1 MSAGSLTP
9 GLEET
14 LTVFEQRGEPRG
26 TAEVADALGLGR
38 RSAYDRLERLVDHDV
53 LDTKKVGSSARVW
66 WRPTAE
72 TDARLERLVRRVPGM
87 VYRCR
92 DEPGRPMSFVSEAA
106 ADVTGYDPAAI
117 ESGRVSWDED
127 VIHPDDRESVRAEV
141 HGQLAASEEF
151 TVEYRIVTADGE
163 TRWVRERGCA
173 VEGDGDTLEGTVT
186 DATGQ
191 VESERDRA
199 RANEQFRSL
208 VDATREYAIFML
220 DPEGC
225 VRTWNEGGERIKGYD
240 REAIV
245 GEHFSTFYTDEDRR
259 ARVPERNLAT
269 AARAGS
275 VEDEG
280 WRVRADGS
288 RFWARVTITAIRDE
302 DGHLEGFAKV
312 TRDMTDRRRYEQRLR
327 EERDVSRQVLET
339 APASISVVDRA
350 GEVVRAN
357 DRFREYVGVADV
369 VGDLAVDDLPVY
381 DPAGERVPPDER
393 PHRTV
398 FETGEPVTDWQCQF
412 DVSGDR
418 RWVSLNAAPVTG
430 ADGTVERVVVTAQD
444 ITQIKRQQRELERR
458 RDELE
463 AELTAVF
470 ERVDDAFLTLDDQ
483 WRFTHLN
490 EQAEQLLDRSAGE
503 LLGQS
508 VWDAFPEATGTQFQ
522 REYERAFETQ
532 ESVSFEARYGPL
544 ETWLEVRAY
553 PSESGLSVYF
563 RDVTER
569 VEREHELEQYEAVFE
584 TVEDG
589 IYALDDEGR
598 VVLANEA
605 FADMVGADRAAVL
618 GTAASEFY
626 DDVYVPIVAERAAAV
641 QEGERDVATIE
652 FELRRTDGDTV
663 PVETRYRPFEYGDG
677 HGRCGVVRDVSER
690 IERERQLQQRV
701 RQQEVVTDLGRRA
714 LGDGDLDTLFAQAA
728 RRVAATL
735 DTDYCKVLD
744 LDPEAE
750 RLLLRQ
756 GVGWDEGIVGSAT
769 VSAAADDSQAAYTL
783 RTDDPVVV
791 EDLASEERFSGP
803 DLLTDHDVHSGVSTV
818 IGPSEDPWG
827 ILGTHDTEARSF
839 STHDV
844 NFVQSVANILASAIE
859 HHDHERELVRQ
870 RELLA
875 ALNNLNRVVREIT
888 DAVIDQ
894 STRAEI
900 EQTVCDLL
908 ADSESYLFAWVG
920 DVNPANQRVQVRA
933 EAGVEGYLDDTTVS
947 VAPDDEHSQGPT
959 GRAFRTG
966 EVQTVRNVFEDPEY
980 EPWRDRAHSYGF
992 QSSVAVPVVS
1002 GDTLYGVLNVY
1013 AGRPEAFDGQERDV
1027 IAQLGEVVGHAIAAT
1042 ERKQALTSDELVEL
1056 EFYVPD
1062 VFEVLGIEADTGG
1075 TVTLDHTVSVGSGEH
1090 LVYGTATPEAVDTV
1104 AAFTDHLP
1112 HWETVT
1118 VRDDEGTRGFEARLS
1133 EQPVLSAIASVGGA
1147 VEEVVIEDGDCRMTV
1162 HVPPSVDVRRIID
1175 TVEDSYPTVQL
1186 LRRQQI
1192 TRDEGPFERVERVLT
1207 ADLTDRQRA
1216 ALEAAYRAGFF
1227 EWPRD
1232 ASGEDVAESLDI
1244 AAPTFHQHLRKAERK
1259 VFDQFFDGPLPARR

>member
-1 MSAGSLTP
+1 M
-9 GLEET
+9 
-14 LTVFEQRGEPRG
+14 FERRGEPRG

-66 WRPTAE
+66 GRPTAE

-92 DEPGRPMSFVSEAA
+92 NEPGWPMSFVSEAA

-117 ESGRVSWDED
+117 ESGRVSWGED

-173 VEGDGDTLEGTVT
+173 VEGDGDTLEGIVT
-186 DATGQ
+186 DVTGQ

-280 WRVRADGS
+280 WRIRADGS
-288 RFWARVTITAIRDE
+288 RFWANVTITAIRDD

-339 APASISVVDRA
+339 APASIAVVDRA

-381 DPAGERVPPDER
+381 DPAGEPVPPDER

-522 REYERAFETQ
+522 REYERALETQ

-563 RDVTER
+563 
-569 VEREHELEQYEAVFE
+569 
-584 TVEDG
+584 
-589 IYALDDEGR
+589 
-598 VVLANEA
+598 
-605 FADMVGADRAAVL
+605 
-618 GTAASEFY
+618 
-626 DDVYVPIVAERAAAV
+626 
-641 QEGERDVATIE
+641 
-652 FELRRTDGDTV
+652 
-663 PVETRYRPFEYGDG
+663 
-677 HGRCGVVRDVSER
+677 RDVSER

-756 GVGWDEGIVGSAT
+756 GVGWNEGIVGSAT

-791 EDLASEERFSGP
+791 EDLTSEERFSGP
-803 DLLTDHDVHSGVSTV
+803 DLLTDHGVHSGVSTV
-818 IGPSEDPWG
+818 IGPPEDPWG
-827 ILGTHDTEARSF
+827 ILGTHDTEVRSF

-859 HHDHERELVRQ
+859 RHDHERELVRQ

-920 DVNPANQRVQVRA
+920 DVNPTNQRVQVRA
-933 EAGVEGYLDDTTVS
+933 EAGVDGYLDDTTVS

-1013 AGRPEAFDGQERDV
+1013 AGRPEAFDGQELDV

-1056 EFYVPD
+1056 EFYVSD
-1062 VFEVLGIEADTGG
+1062 VFEALGIEADTGG
-1075 TVTLDHTVSVGSGEH
+1075 TVTLDHTVSVGNGEH